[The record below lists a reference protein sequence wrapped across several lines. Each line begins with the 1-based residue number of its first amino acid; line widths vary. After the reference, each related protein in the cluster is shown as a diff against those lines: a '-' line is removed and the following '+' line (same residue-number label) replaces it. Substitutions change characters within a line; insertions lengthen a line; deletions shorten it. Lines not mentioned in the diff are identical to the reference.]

1 MESILFDAGE
11 PERKQI
17 FEQIRRILEEFDAV
31 AFAYLYGSFSEG
43 RRFHDID
50 VGVYLNQSHLDVGD
64 RIEDALFKRL
74 QSEVSYPF
82 DVRVLNDAPAAF
94 LFHVLR
100 GDLASSRDSELH
112 GRVFERTVARYLDMA
127 PRLKRASLE
136 AFG

>member
-1 MESILFDAGE
+1 M
-11 PERKQI
+11 
-17 FEQIRRILEEFDAV
+17 
-31 AFAYLYGSFSEG
+31 
-43 RRFHDID
+43 
-50 VGVYLNQSHLDVGD
+50 GD